1 MEITKGHHY
10 QCLAQV
16 HQYVLDALEFER
28 GKGPVFT
35 YQDMDGIMLH
45 SKLAAD
51 VIDILLSLQKA
62 MSCIRR

>member
-1 MEITKGHHY
+1 
-10 QCLAQV
+10 
-16 HQYVLDALEFER
+16 VLDALEFER